1 MKNNNTSIVDVNG
14 IPFKMKEIEQK
25 QSNDNAQVGQLKHEF
40 AEHPSRGLSP
50 AKLAGIMLEAE
61 HGNIMM
67 QADLADDMEEK
78 DGHIFAELDKRKRAI
93 LTVPWSIKPPRNA
106 TEAEKTEAALVNEIL
121 LDANCMEDI
130 LFDMADGI
138 LKGFSNIEMAWEQR
152 DGLMLPTQF
161 ERMPQ
166 RSFMVNPDNQN
177 ELRLRD
183 QSAKGAELR
192 SLNWIQH
199 RHKSKSG
206 YVARANLIRVLAWPY
221 LFKNYSVRD
230 LAEFLEIYGIPAR
243 IGKYPIGADKAEK
256 NSLLQ
261 AIMSIGHNAGGII
274 PKGMEIEFEKAASG
288 QADPFELMISWCEK
302 TQSKIILGSTLTSQA
317 DGKSSTNALGN
328 VHEVGRIE
336 LRNSDAKQFAATL
349 TRDLVMPIQM
359 LNGKSYNP
367 RRLMRFEFDVQEAE
381 DLSLYS
387 EALPKLAGAG
397 MKIPLRW
404 LHDKLQI
411 PQAEKDEDV
420 MTCDHTPVATQPNE
434 TGDPKSKPA
443 KPNKPTK
450 LSANKLKLAI
460 TALAAITEASNDD
473 AVDQQSAQLAA
484 ALSPQ
489 VKALVNEVESLVNN
503 ASSLEVLQAQLLDLE
518 LPIDDMAKVMQ
529 LALSS
534 SQLMGMVDVEQGN

>member
-1 MKNNNTSIVDVNG
+1 MRNETNAIVDVNG
-14 IPFKMKEIEQK
+14 IPFKIKEIVQK
-25 QSNDNAQVGQLKHEF
+25 QSEDNAQIAQLKQEF
-40 AEHPSRGLSP
+40 AEHPSRGLTP
-50 AKLAGIMLEAE
+50 AKLASVMLEAE
-61 HGNIMM
+61 HGNIML

-78 DGHIFAELDKRKRAI
+78 DGHIFAELDKRKRAL

-106 TEAEKTEAALVNEIL
+106 TDAEKEEAHIVNEIL
-121 LDANCMEDI
+121 LDANCMDDV

-138 LKGFSNIEMAWEQR
+138 LKGFSNIEMAWEER
-152 DGLMLPTQF
+152 DGLMVPTEF

-183 QSAKGAELR
+183 QSANGAELR

-243 IGKYPIGADKAEK
+243 IGKYPIGADSTEK
-256 NSLLQ
+256 NSLLR

-302 TQSKIILGSTLTSQA
+302 TESKIILGSTLTSQA

-336 LRNSDAKQFAATL
+336 LRNSDLRQLAATL
-349 TRDLVMPIQM
+349 TRDLVMPTYM
-359 LNGKSYNP
+359 FNGKSYKNS
-367 RRLMRFEFDVQEAE
+367 RRLMRFEFDIQESE
-381 DLSLYS
+381 DLEIYS
-387 EALPKLAGAG
+387 DALPKLATAG
-397 MKIPLRW
+397 MKIPLSW
-404 LHDKLQI
+404 AHEKLQI
-411 PQAEKDEDV
+411 PQPEKDEPV
-420 MTCDHTPVATQPNE
+420 MVCDHAPVATQPTEINKAE
-434 TGDPKSKPA
+434 KTKKPEQ
-443 KPNKPTK
+443 
-450 LSANKLKLAI
+450 LSASSLKKTMGFAL
-460 TALAAITEASNDD
+460 TALKAIDQKD
-473 AVDQQSAQLAA
+473 PVDQQSEQLAA
-484 ALSPQ
+484 ALSPHL
-489 VKALVNEVESLVNN
+489 KSFASDIENLVNN
-503 ASSLEVLQAQLLDLE
+503 ASSLEVLQAKLLDLE

-534 SQLMGMVDVEQGN
+534 SEVMGMAEVEEGN